1 LYAFEVSV
9 KDPAGE
15 VMTGVH
21 KRAVIELARLLE
33 GADKR
38 K

>member
-1 LYAFEVSV
+1 MPTR
-9 KDPAGE
+9 DPGGE

-21 KRAVIELARLLE
+21 KRAVIQLSRLLE

-38 K
+38 R